1 LEGVVT
7 AKPDVVIHIGPMK
20 TGTTALGYYF
30 SVATELG
37 ILPPSIVYP
46 TGDLW
51 FPPAGRIVKH
61 NALFDFFAEDSD
73 QPRFRKTAIQSPA
86 AVEERV
92 ARAAAAA
99 AQRGPGSTVV
109 FVSETISSRTKA
121 GVLITMLR
129 KYFGRIRVVFA
140 VRSPVAAEKS
150 MLVHRIKDWRINQSD
165 FDVVAMMN
173 ARTDLPGERYV
184 RVFTRWSA
192 FSDVELVLIPYFE
205 DDIDGY
211 SSVDRFYAVVAGVP
225 APRLEDDFGSRR
237 LHPSLPLASLKR
249 LITLKNLGRAARAFP
264 PAAALIKR
272 LFTAVLGADREKT
285 VVRGF
290 VERNVG
296 HGEWQLS
303 PAEENA
309 IRSLFAPSYAAV
321 RKALGPQID
330 SPDWRK
336 WFAAE
341 GV

>member
-1 LEGVVT
+1 MT

-37 ILPPSIVYP
+37 ILPSSILYP

-61 NALFDFFAEDSD
+61 NALFDFFAEDSN
-73 QPRFRKTAIQSPA
+73 QPRFRKTATQSPA

-92 ARAAAAA
+92 ARAADVA

-109 FVSETISSRTKA
+109 FVSETLSGRPNIS
-121 GVLITMLR
+121 LLLEMLH
-129 KYFGRIRVVFA
+129 KYFGRVRLVFA

-150 MLVHRIKDWRINQSD
+150 MLVHRIKDWRIDQPD
-165 FDVVAMMN
+165 FDVVTMMH

-184 RVFTRWSA
+184 RILGRLSML
-192 FSDVELVLIPYFE
+192 SDVELVLIPYFE
-205 DDIDGY
+205 DDFDGY

-225 APRLEDDFGSRR
+225 APRLENDFGSRR

-321 RKALGPQID
+321 RKTLGPQID

>member
-1 LEGVVT
+1 MT

-20 TGTTALGYYF
+20 TGTTALGFYF
-30 SVATELG
+30 SVATERG
-37 ILPPSIVYP
+37 ILPPSVLYP

-61 NALFDFFAEDSD
+61 NALFDFFAEDSA
-73 QPRFRKTAIQSPA
+73 QPRFRKTAIQAPA
-86 AVEERV
+86 DVEGRV

-109 FVSETISSRTKA
+109 FVSETLSSRSNVV
-121 GVLITMLR
+121 VLVTMLR

-150 MLVHRIKDWRINQSD
+150 MLVHRIKDWRINQPD
-165 FDVVAMMN
+165 FDVVAMMH
-173 ARTDLPGERYV
+173 ARTELPGERYA
-184 RVFTRWSA
+184 RVLDRWSS

-205 DDIDGY
+205 DDFDGY
-211 SSVDRFYAVVAGVP
+211 SSVDRFYTVVAGAP
-225 APRLEDDFGSRR
+225 APRLEDDFGNRR

-249 LITLKNLGRAARAFP
+249 LITLKNLGRGTRWLPPVAAI
-264 PAAALIKR
+264 IKK
-272 LFTAVLGADREKT
+272 LFSVVLGADREKT

-290 VERNVG
+290 TERNVG
-296 HGEWQLS
+296 HGDWQLT
-303 PAEENA
+303 PAEESA
-309 IRSLFAPSYAAV
+309 IRSLYATSYAAV
-321 RKALGPQID
+321 RKKLGPQID
-330 SPDWRK
+330 SPDWQK